1 MLDDI
6 IMQIIESMKPD
17 AEQLKREYEKGSTK
31 DLQNCPNYKTVRA
44 YCDAVKALNKLT
56 GGYMA
61 YATPRS
67 VLIQMGVKHI

>member
-1 MLDDI
+1 MLEDI
-6 IMQIIESMKPD
+6 IMQIIESMKLD

-31 DLQNCPNYKTVRA
+31 DLQICPTYKTVRA

-56 GGYMA
+56 CGYIA
-61 YATPRS
+61 YTTPRS